1 MEVPI
6 NGMIVLHCRPPEGVP
21 AAEVSG
27 SQGPLPFWMCDF
39 FFFFFLWNQFK
50 KN

>member
-27 SQGPLPFWMCDF
+27 SQGPLPVWMCDF
-39 FFFFFLWNQFK
+39 FFSFFFSMEPI
-50 KN
+50 